1 MVSVPSLT
9 SLMPDSVV
17 VEVSSLAQP
26 ATERAR
32 AATLIR
38 RRRWLEVFMAITLD
52 PRCVPRLTRAY
63 RGSEHNAGMPTY
75 VAFLRAINLGAK
87 RKFPKD
93 AIRGRVEAAGGR
105 DVETYINTGNVRL
118 THSARSVARRCEAAL
133 EEAFA
138 ADRGFEVPTI
148 VLTPRELVGVAKR
161 ADALWA
167 ELGEPATHY
176 VTLLKK
182 APPAAAV
189 AALREVSVEGEHLVV
204 DGRTAHLVLQHGYHE
219 SKLAGSAAMDRLG
232 VGTARNVNV
241 VRTLVQKWC
250 Q

>member
-1 MVSVPSLT
+1 M
-9 SLMPDSVV
+9 
-17 VEVSSLAQP
+17 
-26 ATERAR
+26 ATY
-32 AATLIR
+32 L
-38 RRRWLEVFMAITLD
+38 
-52 PRCVPRLTRAY
+52 
-63 RGSEHNAGMPTY
+63 
-75 VAFLRAINLGAK
+75 AFLRAINLGAR
-87 RKFPKD
+87 RKFAKD
-93 AIRGRVEAAGGR
+93 DIRAAVQAAGGT
-105 DVETYINTGNVRL
+105 DVQTYINTGNVLL
-118 THSARSVARRCEAAL
+118 TSTLTSRQRVEKAL
-133 EEAFA
+133 EEAFL

-182 APPAAAV
+182 APSAAAV